1 MPVVESPFRPPPWLR
16 GGHLQT
22 ILPTLVRRV
31 GDVAYDRERIAT
43 PDADFLDLDWSRAGF
58 RRLAVISHGLEGS
71 SSRPYVRGMVRALGL
86 AGWDALAWN
95 YRGCSGEP
103 NLRLR
108 SYHSG
113 ASDDLAV
120 VLEHVERLE
129 RYDAVALV
137 GFSLGGNITL
147 KYLGET
153 GNAAHRLVVGAVAI
167 SVPCDLAS
175 SARKLAA
182 PAQSIYMRRF
192 MTTLREKMRAKRHLL
207 PDTITLDGL
216 DDVRTFLEFDDRY
229 TAPIHGYRDGPDY
242 WRRASSRP
250 YLHGIRRPTLLLNA
264 LDDPFLTPE
273 CFPYAEAERN
283 EWLTL
288 EVSAHGGHVGFMES
302 RTRYYDESRTVAFLA
317 SVSERGEVSERR

>member
-1 MPVVESPFRPPPWLR
+1 MPVLPSSFRPPLWLR

-22 ILPTLVRRV
+22 ILPTLIRRAPH
-31 GDVAYDRERIAT
+31 VAYERERFIT
-43 PDADFLDLDWSRAGF
+43 PDDDFLDLDWSRMGY
-58 RRLAVISHGLEGS
+58 RRLAIMSHGLEGNAT
-71 SSRPYVRGMVRALGL
+71 RAYVRGMVRAVND

-103 NLRLR
+103 NRLLR

-120 VLEHVERLE
+120 VIDHVARSEH
-129 RYDAVALV
+129 YDSIALI

-147 KYLGET
+147 KYLGEH
-153 GNAAHRLVVGAVAI
+153 GDGAHPLVHAGIAF

-175 SARKLAA
+175 SAHKLAER
-182 PAQSIYMRRF
+182 AQAVYMRRF
-192 MTTLREKMRAKRHLL
+192 MSTLREKIRSKEHLL
-207 PDTITLDGL
+207 PADITIDGI

-242 WRRASSRP
+242 WKRASSRP
-250 YLHGIRRPTLLLNA
+250 CLGAIARPALLVNA

-273 CFPYAEAERN
+273 CYPFAEAERSTCFSF
-283 EWLTL
+283 EAP
-288 EVSAHGGHVGFMES
+288 AHGGHVGFMEGGG
-302 RTRYYDESRTVAFLA
+302 RYWAETRAVRFLDEV
-317 SVSERGEVSERR
+317 GRR

>member
-1 MPVVESPFRPPPWLR
+1 MPLLDSTFSPPPYLR

-22 ILPTLVRRV
+22 ILPSVLRRV
-31 GDVAYDRERIAT
+31 PDVEYERERITT
-43 PDADFLDLDWSRAGF
+43 PDGDFLDLDWSRAGH
-58 RRLAVISHGLEGS
+58 RRLVVISHGLEGS
-71 SSRPYVRGMVRALGL
+71 SSRAYVRGMVRAVGR
-86 AGWDALAWN
+86 AGYDALAWN

-103 NLRLR
+103 NRMLR

-120 VLEHVERLE
+120 VLDHVATLAEHDE
-129 RYDAVALV
+129 VALI

-153 GNAAHRLVVGAVAI
+153 GDAAHPLVRAGVTF

-175 SARKLAA
+175 SAHRLAERA
-182 PAQSIYMRRF
+182 NAIYMRRF
-192 MTTLREKMRAKRHLL
+192 MTTLRAKMRAKASLL
-207 PDTITLDGL
+207 PATITLDGI

-242 WRRASSRP
+242 WERASSRP
-250 YLHGIRRPTLLLNA
+250 LIPGIRRPTLLVNA

-273 CFPYAEAERN
+273 CFPFEEARASEYFHF
-283 EWLTL
+283 EAP
-288 EVSAHGGHVGFMES
+288 AHGGHVGFMEGFGS
-302 RTRYYDESRTVAFLA
+302 YW
-317 SVSERGEVSERR
+317 SERRAVEFLAAYC